1 MNPELDKEFQRAE
14 IFIFFIESVEKSIL
28 LSLYIYKIFLNLI

>member
-14 IFIFFIESVEKSIL
+14 FLFYFIESVKKSIL
-28 LSLYIYKIFLNLI
+28 LSLSIYIIF